1 MQLEKDALEKAHQAL
16 LEEHRSLQSHLD
28 DVVSERDDAFT
39 RAKELVHQADNRRS
53 DKTDVIM
60 KAEVDRLRA
69 DLYVV
74 GFLLKFIYRIYHYY
88 LDRRARRIW
97 LSPSQSSKNKQAQW
111 QT

>member
-16 LEEHRSLQSHLD
+16 LEEHRSLQSQLD
-28 DVVSERDDAFT
+28 DVVSERDDASA
-39 RAKELVHQADNRRS
+39 RAKELLHQADTRRS

-74 GFLLKFIYRIYHYY
+74 GLLLKIHPSDFFFY
-88 LDRRARRIW
+88 LDRRARRI
-97 LSPSQSSKNKQAQW
+97 
-111 QT
+111 

>member
-16 LEEHRSLQSHLD
+16 LEEHCSLQSQLD
-28 DVVSERDDAFT
+28 DVVSERDDASA
-39 RAKELVHQADNRRS
+39 RAKELLHQADTRRS

-74 GFLLKFIYRIYHYY
+74 GLLLKIHPWDFFF
-88 LDRRARRIW
+88 
-97 LSPSQSSKNKQAQW
+97 
-111 QT
+111 T